1 MPDVVT
7 AILVRNRKILLLRR
21 SDAMG
26 SMPGLW
32 AGVSGSIEGD
42 EQPLARA
49 VTEISEELGVLPDEV
64 TLIRAGP
71 PVTVASQ
78 GLRWRV
84 HPFLFEAHSS
94 RVILNRENSEFRWV
108 RREDVSGYDAVPGL
122 EAVLSCLL

>member
-21 SDAMG
+21 SDAVR

-49 VTEISEELGVLPDEV
+49 VTEISEELEVLPDGV

-71 PVTVASQ
+71 PVAVASQ
-78 GLRWRV
+78 GLRWMV

-108 RREDVSGYDAVPGL
+108 RREDVSGYDTVPGL